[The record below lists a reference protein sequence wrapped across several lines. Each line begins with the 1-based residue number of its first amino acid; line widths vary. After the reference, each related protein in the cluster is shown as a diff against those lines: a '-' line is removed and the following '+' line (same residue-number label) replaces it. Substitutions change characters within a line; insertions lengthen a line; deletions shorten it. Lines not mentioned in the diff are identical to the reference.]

1 MTITEGGGKRAVFR
15 KFQDLYLPSLKAN
28 FMLWPAA
35 QLLNFRVIPFQFQI
49 VSIIYTICAD
59 GFLLLMWI
67 LAIRVYSWH
76 CLDRISVAHEL
87 VRR

>member
-35 QLLNFRVIPFQFQI
+35 QLLNFRVIPLKFQI
-49 VSIIYTICAD
+49 VSTVYTTGAD
-59 GFLLLMWI
+59 GCLSLMWI